1 MDKGQASQVVQNAG
15 MTPRNVAHSIYLA
28 TVEGVSGANQH
39 EGFGFALS
47 AIAELWNIRG
57 SIGNPY
63 GRTKITGRYRGMGV
77 TEDMILNVVSRYPH
91 GLRDNEPLFDDLLGV
106 GSSGRPAG
114 GGQVRGSYTD
124 ADGEDPMV
132 NLSMVMMGVA
142 FVILKFFMRWGWIAS
157 FIGAAVAGTVI
168 LGALRKR

>member
-114 GGQVRGSYTD
+114 GGQVRGTD
-124 ADGEDPMV
+124 TGSRQNSSDNAIV
-132 NLSMVMMGVA
+132 IAGVL
-142 FVILKFFMRWGWIAS
+142 FIILKLLMGRGWIFS
-157 FIGAAVAGTVI
+157 ILVTLAVAAMIESLSGR
-168 LGALRKR
+168 GR

>member
-28 TVEGVSGANQH
+28 AVEGVSGANQH

-77 TEDMILNVVSRYPH
+77 TENMILNVVSRYPH

-114 GGQVRGSYTD
+114 GGQVRG
-124 ADGEDPMV
+124 ADTGSRQNSSD
-132 NLSMVMMGVA
+132 NAIIIAGVL
-142 FVILKFFMRWGWIAS
+142 FIILKLLMGRGWIFS
-157 FIGAAVAGTVI
+157 ILVTLAVAAMI
-168 LGALRKR
+168 ESLGGRGR

>member
-57 SIGNPY
+57 SGGNP
-63 GRTKITGRYRGMGV
+63 
-77 TEDMILNVVSRYPH
+77 
-91 GLRDNEPLFDDLLGV
+91 
-106 GSSGRPAG
+106 
-114 GGQVRGSYTD
+114 
-124 ADGEDPMV
+124 
-132 NLSMVMMGVA
+132 
-142 FVILKFFMRWGWIAS
+142 
-157 FIGAAVAGTVI
+157 
-168 LGALRKR
+168 